1 MRVALTLDAVDAPLT
16 GVGRYALELATRLPA
31 LGAEVSYLSRAG
43 VLSEGAFAERR
54 LLAERGQPRRGPILR
69 SLLGSA
75 NQFPLLAHLAHLM
88 HSLWDSLLQAPECD
102 VVHGT
107 GYYLPAA
114 RKQVAIVSFHDLS
127 PLRFPQWH
135 LPGRAARLASEMRQA
150 ASRADWII
158 TDSNAVK
165 AEVLDEFGF
174 SAQRVVAIPL
184 GVDDVFR
191 QRAEHECV
199 EVLQPLGL
207 EAGGY
212 SLMVGTLEPRKNHEK
227 LLAAYAGLPL
237 NARRTWPL
245 VIVGGQGWANAG
257 ANAAIER
264 GVREGWVK
272 RLGFAAANTL
282 PVLYSGARL
291 FVYPSL
297 YEGFGLPLLEAM
309 ASGVPVV
316 TSHRGSLAETAG
328 AAGELVDP
336 EDVASI
342 RRGIE
347 RGLEDSPW
355 REASIRNG
363 LEIAQQRTWSSCARQ
378 TMALYR
384 LAVTGQR
391 LESAPVS
398 PADGDCAGLSRH

>member
-31 LGAEVSYLSRAG
+31 LGADVSYLTRTG
-43 VLSEGAFAERR
+43 VLSEGAFTERR
-54 LLAERGQPRRGPILR
+54 LMAARGQPRRGPILQ

-75 NQFPLLAHLAHLM
+75 NQFPFMAHLAHSM
-88 HSLWDSLLQAPECD
+88 RSLRDSLLPALECD
-102 VVHGT
+102 LVHGT

-174 SAQRVVAIPL
+174 PAQRVVAIPL
-184 GVDDVFR
+184 GVDAVFR

-207 EAGGY
+207 EVGGY

-237 NARRTWPL
+237 DARKAWPL
-245 VIVGGQGWANAG
+245 VIVGGHGWANASV
-257 ANAAIER
+257 NAAIER

-272 RLGFAAANTL
+272 RLGFVAAGTL
-282 PVLYSGARL
+282 PILYSGARL

-297 YEGFGLPLLEAM
+297 YEGFGLPLIEAM

-316 TSHRGSLAETAG
+316 TSNRGSLAETAG

-342 RRGIE
+342 RQGIE
-347 RGLEDSPW
+347 RGLEDASW
-355 REASIRNG
+355 RETSVRNG
-363 LEIAQQRTWSSCARQ
+363 LEIARQRTWSSCARQ
-378 TMALYR
+378 TLALYH
-384 LAVTGQR
+384 LAVSGQR
-391 LESAPVS
+391 LERAPLS
-398 PADGDCAGLSRH
+398 NADGDCAGLSRH